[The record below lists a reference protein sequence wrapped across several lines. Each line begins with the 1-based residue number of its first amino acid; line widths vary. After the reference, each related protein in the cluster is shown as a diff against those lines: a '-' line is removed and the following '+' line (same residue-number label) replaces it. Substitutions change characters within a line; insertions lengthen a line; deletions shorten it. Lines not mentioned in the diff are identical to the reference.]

1 MSSVTSWTRLEP
13 RTRSETL
20 PGLEARIHDPLW
32 MLTRQ
37 WQFGEFRAEDAGS
50 PISVRVRGER
60 ASLTSYSANGATTP
74 LGSGMPLDRIVE
86 REAPRKDGPER
97 AAAGLHFLRLLGS
110 SLATRARAWY
120 AHKFPLAPVATR
132 GTQADLPLP
141 VSRLIPDGA
150 KLYDALSANSRSLRR
165 RIGRR
170 RSKSRLRITRVRTIP
185 PGFAGADLGVIT
197 EACETYRKWYQ
208 SAYPRATTS
217 AWRAD
222 LLRYQFSATAPIAL
236 AAGGKGQTELVAS
249 STGASLDWHSFDA
262 RSATSGTAATVPLDV
277 TALPAPARF
286 GGMPAARWWEFEE
299 GAMDF
304 GALDTAPEDLGRL
317 VLAEFALVYGND
329 FFVVPLDLAVGT
341 VCRLTSLEVAN
352 NFGERL
358 SVPASTSAGN
368 TWRLFQISQSDLFML
383 PPVAGVGL
391 EGPELEEVALM
402 RDEMANLAWAVEHVV
417 EGPEGIVRCNERDNV
432 DSTAPTAA
440 ASTLASDAAPVFE
453 YRLATSVP
461 DNWYPLVPKSVP
473 VPPGSAPRAMA
484 LQLARPSAL
493 GKFLG
498 AQELGSTPLNEEE
511 LPRNGLKL
519 TRHWKYVRW
528 VDGSTHLWIGRQ
540 RAAGRGEGS
549 SGLQFDLIV
558 PRADRIGGET

>member
-50 PISVRVRGER
+50 PISVRVQGEQ
-60 ASLTSYSANGATTP
+60 ASLTSYTANGATTP

-110 SLATRARAWY
+110 SLVTRTRAWY
-120 AHKFPLAPVATR
+120 AHRFPLAPVATQD
-132 GTQADLPLP
+132 TQADLPIP

-150 KLYDALSANSRSLRR
+150 KLYDALSANSA
-165 RIGRR
+165 GA
-170 RSKSRLRITRVRTIP
+170 IP
-185 PGFAGADLGVIT
+185 PGFAGADLDAIT
-197 EACETYRKWYQ
+197 EVCETYRKWYQ

-222 LLRYQFSATAPIAL
+222 TLRYQFSTTAPIAL
-236 AAGGKGQTELVAS
+236 AAGGTGQTELVAS

-262 RSATSGTAATVPLDV
+262 RSATSAAAATVPLDL

-304 GALDTAPEDLGRL
+304 GALDAAPEDLGRL

-341 VCRLTSLEVAN
+341 VCRLASIEVAN

-358 SVPASTSAGN
+358 TVPASTSAGN
-368 TWRLFQISQSDLFML
+368 TWRLFQISQSDLFVL

-402 RDEMANLAWAVEHVV
+402 RDEMANMAWAVEHVV
-417 EGPEGIVRCNERDNV
+417 EGPAGIVRCNERENV

-473 VPPGSAPRAMA
+473 VPPGNAPRAMA
-484 LQLARPSAL
+484 LELARPSAL
-493 GKFLG
+493 GRFLG
-498 AQELGSTPLNEEE
+498 AQELGTIALNEEE

-519 TRHWKYVRW
+519 TRRWKYVRW
-528 VDGSTHLWIGRQ
+528 VDGSTHLWIGRE
-540 RAAGRGEGS
+540 RTPGRGEGS

-558 PRADRIGGET
+558 PRTVIG